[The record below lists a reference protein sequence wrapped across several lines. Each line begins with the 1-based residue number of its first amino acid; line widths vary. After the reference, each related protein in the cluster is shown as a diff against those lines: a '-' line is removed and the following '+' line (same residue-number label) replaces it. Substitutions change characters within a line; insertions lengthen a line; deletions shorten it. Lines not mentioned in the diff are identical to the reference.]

1 MTRLVRM
8 DEHMMTSFGA
18 TEGPTVSL
26 KQLDQVF
33 AIYGGYYTHLNVRF
47 QSKTKKMAHM
57 SSQNSHGQLELL
69 LNIRAMLYRFGLLMH
84 TYFGLPPCLSVVCR
98 LLLSYD

>member
-26 KQLDQVF
+26 KQLNQVS
-33 AIYGGYYTHLNVRF
+33 AIHGGYYTHLNVRF
-47 QSKTKKMAHM
+47 QSKTKQMAHM
-57 SSQNSHGQLELL
+57 SSQIYHGQLGLL
-69 LNIRAMLYRFGLLMH
+69 LHI
-84 TYFGLPPCLSVVCR
+84 
-98 LLLSYD
+98 

>member
-1 MTRLVRM
+1 MTRFVRM

-47 QSKTKKMAHM
+47 QSKTKRW
-57 SSQNSHGQLELL
+57 L
-69 LNIRAMLYRFGLLMH
+69 I
-84 TYFGLPPCLSVVCR
+84 
-98 LLLSYD
+98 